1 MDTARLFSIR
11 RTLFPSDPS
20 AAPSDIPIAQPTM
33 APRTTFDPKT
43 PRSPASLD
51 SLGLKTS
58 SQYESPGAFS
68 DLLATIVGRNL
79 GFSTAKAAQLAPDL
93 RKFLVLNSV
102 DNEATLA
109 VMTSDMWR
117 QPIMPATDSDSS
129 PTLLAHVSP
138 PVLAVLQKLQT
149 AMAYAHEESRFL
161 SAEVELS
168 VLTGWSMAMSH
179 LANPASSVM
188 GVPAAASTPLPPGKP
203 KSKDIPSFKI
213 PSFNGTIL
221 KGDEYINDTADLFKS
236 YGVHEYLVD
245 EGKCVANKEF
255 SEAFA
260 SRIRASIAKNDE
272 LKYIAT
278 THAKVDNCAK
288 LWKVL
293 LDTLMSPKLSLSRE
307 CTLWK
312 DLLDLRC
319 EDVDQFPL
327 FFSETV
333 SKFHDLGRL
342 NSVASGDDNFK
353 RVFLHKNINV
363 EELRYSTKK
372 FLSDLNTSSD
382 ELLKNVRKDY
392 STLEASKSIKLDKP
406 GTTLKANVRRAD
418 GSSKDATSNKK
429 DVTFKGTYVT
439 PFPKNHGN
447 LIPEDI
453 YKQVHSWY
461 KIMAKRDKDAS
472 DEKFL
477 KDFEFVDRRTKAEVA
492 SDKQSRKD
500 AKIKK
505 KNDSYRA
512 RNARNYDDY
521 NRDYDR
527 DRDRDRSRYH
537 DDFPPP
543 RTRHATSDRDY
554 NRDRDRRDFDR
565 GPEYGERDRQ
575 ARANRARSRS
585 SMMSGNQS
593 SRYD

>member
-1 MDTARLFSIR
+1 MESARFNSIR
-11 RTLFPSDPS
+11 RTLFPSDPTT
-20 AAPSDIPIAQPTM
+20 APSDNPIAQLTM

-43 PRSPASLD
+43 PKSPDSLD

-58 SQYESPGAFS
+58 RQYSSAGDFS
-68 DLLATIVGRNL
+68 DLLSSIVQKNL
-79 GFSTAKAAQLAPDL
+79 GFSTEKAAQLAPEL
-93 RKFLVLNSV
+93 RQFLALNSV

-117 QPIMPATDSDSS
+117 QPILPATDTDPT

-138 PVLAVLQKLQT
+138 PVLAVLQKLQK
-149 AMAYAHEESRFL
+149 AMAYAQEESRFL

-179 LANPASSVM
+179 LANPASSAM
-188 GVPAAASTPLPPGKP
+188 GVPAAVSTPLPSGKP

-213 PSFNGTIL
+213 PFFNGTIL

-236 YGVHEYLVD
+236 YGVHEYLVNQ
-245 EGKCVANKEF
+245 GKCVANKEF

-293 LDTLMSPKLSLSRE
+293 FDTLMSPKLSLSRE

-319 EDVDQFPL
+319 DDVDQFPL

-382 ELLKNVRKDY
+382 DLLKNVRKDY

-406 GTTLKANVRRAD
+406 GSVLKATTVRRAEGSAKD
-418 GSSKDATSNKK
+418 GTSSKEVA
-429 DVTFKGTYVT
+429 FKGTYVT
-439 PFPKNHGN
+439 PFPKNVGN
-447 LIPEDI
+447 LIPEEI
-453 YKQVHSWY
+453 YKQVNSWY
-461 KIMAKRDKDAS
+461 KVMAKRDKDAS

-477 KDFEFVDRRTKAEVA
+477 KNFQFVDRRTKAEQESA
-492 SDKQSRKD
+492 KKDRKNSRRGNKRNGGGD
-500 AKIKK
+500 
-505 KNDSYRA
+505 YRA
-512 RNARNYDDY
+512 RHARGYDDY
-521 NRDYDR
+521 DRGYDSRD
-527 DRDRDRSRYH
+527 RYH

-554 NRDRDRRDFDR
+554 SRDRDRRDFDR

-575 ARANRARSRS
+575 ARANRARSRG

-593 SRYD
+593 TRYA